1 MDSKLEA
8 TFGEV
13 DFVEGQNGFELV
25 EVKNS
30 AGSATIALQGAQLL
44 SWTPAG
50 EKPVVWLSK
59 NAKYMQGKSVRGG
72 IPICWPWFGPHP
84 EESSYPAHGF
94 ARNLVWEVGGT
105 KSLTDATQVVL
116 RLVPNEASW
125 PYPSELECRIKV
137 GQTLE
142 MELITRN
149 TGLEPFTLGCA
160 LHTYFEV
167 GDVRKIEILG
177 LEEAAYIDKVNGGKN
192 RQSGPVTVNSEVDRI
207 YLDTASDC
215 LIRDPIYNRVIR
227 VEKEGSRSTVVWN
240 PWVDKAD
247 KMGDL
252 GDDGYLNMLC
262 VESCNAADDVAIVPP
277 GKSHRLSVRYSVL
290 A

>member
-13 DFVEGQNGFELV
+13 NFVEGQNGFELI

-50 EKPVVWLSK
+50 EKPVIWLSK

-84 EESSYPAHGF
+84 EESSFPAHGF
-94 ARNLVWEVGGT
+94 ARNLVWEVAGT
-105 KSLTDATQVVL
+105 KSLTNMTQIDL
-116 RLVPNEASW
+116 RLIPNEASW
-125 PYPSELECRIKV
+125 PYPSELECRVKV
-137 GQTLE
+137 GKTLE
-142 MELITRN
+142 VELITRN

-167 GDVRKIEILG
+167 GDVRKVEVLG

-192 RQSGPVTVNSEVDRI
+192 RQSSPVTVNSEVDRI

-215 LIRDPIYNRVIR
+215 LIRDPIYGRVIR
-227 VEKEGSRSTVVWN
+227 VEKQGSRSTVVWN
-240 PWVDKAD
+240 PWLEKAG

-262 VESCNAADDVAIVPP
+262 VESCNAADDVVTVPP
-277 GKSHRLSVRYSVL
+277 GKSHQLSVRYSVL

>member
-72 IPICWPWFGPHP
+72 IPICCPWFGPHP

-177 LEEAAYIDKVNGGKN
+177 LEEATYIDKVNGGKN

>member
-1 MDSKLEA
+1 MVSKLEA
-8 TFGEV
+8 TLGEV
-13 DFVEGQNGFELV
+13 AFVEGPNGLGLI

-30 AGSATIALQGAQLL
+30 AGTATIALQGAQLL
-44 SWTPAG
+44 SWAPVG
-50 EKPVVWLSK
+50 EKPVIWLSGK
-59 NAKYMQGKSVRGG
+59 ANYLKGKSVRGG

-84 EESSYPAHGF
+84 EEPSHPAHGF
-94 ARNLVWEVGGT
+94 ARNLDWEVAGT

-116 RLVPNEASW
+116 RLIPNEISW

-137 GQTLE
+137 GRTLE
-142 MELITRN
+142 MDLITRN
-149 TGLEPFTLGCA
+149 AGLEPFTMGCA

-167 GDVRKIEILG
+167 GDVRTVEILG
-177 LEEAAYIDKVNGGKN
+177 LEETFYIDKVNGGKK

-215 LIRDPIYNRVIR
+215 LIRDPGYNRTIR

-240 PWVDKAD
+240 PWMEKAD

-252 GDDGYLNMLC
+252 GDKGYLNMLC
-262 VESCNAADDVAIVPP
+262 VESCNAADDVVTVPP
-277 GKSHRLSVRYSVL
+277 GKSHRLSVRYSIL

>member
-177 LEEAAYIDKVNGGKN
+177 LEEATYIDKVNGGKN

>member
-13 DFVEGQNGFELV
+13 NFVEGQNGFELI

-50 EKPVVWLSK
+50 EKPVIWLSK

-84 EESSYPAHGF
+84 EESSFPAHGF
-94 ARNLVWEVGGT
+94 ARNLVWEVAGT
-105 KSLTDATQVVL
+105 KSLTNMTQIDL
-116 RLVPNEASW
+116 RLIPNEASW
-125 PYPSELECRIKV
+125 PYPSELECRVKV
-137 GQTLE
+137 GKTLE
-142 MELITRN
+142 VELITRN

-167 GDVRKIEILG
+167 GDVRKVEVLG

-215 LIRDPIYNRVIR
+215 LIRDPIYGRVIR
-227 VEKEGSRSTVVWN
+227 VEKQGSRSTVVWN
-240 PWVDKAD
+240 PWLEKAG

-262 VESCNAADDVAIVPP
+262 VESCNAADDVVTVPP
-277 GKSHRLSVRYSVL
+277 GKSHQLSVRYSVL

>member
-1 MDSKLEA
+1 MVSKLEA
-8 TFGEV
+8 TSGEV
-13 DFVEGQNGFELV
+13 TLVEGSNGFELI

-30 AGSATIALQGAQLL
+30 SGSATIALQGAQLL
-44 SWTPAG
+44 SWAPTG
-50 EKPVVWLSK
+50 EKPVIWLSGEANYLK
-59 NAKYMQGKSVRGG
+59 GKSVRGG

-84 EESSYPAHGF
+84 EGPSYPAHGF
-94 ARNLVWEVGGT
+94 ARNLDWKVAGT

-116 RLVPNEASW
+116 RLIPNEPSW
-125 PYPSELECRIKV
+125 PYPSELECRIRV
-137 GQTLE
+137 GKALE

-149 TGLEPFTLGCA
+149 TGLEPFTMGCA

-167 GDVRKIEILG
+167 SDVRRVEILG
-177 LEEAAYIDKVNGGKN
+177 LEETVYIDKVNGGKN

-215 LIRDPIYNRVIR
+215 LIRDPVYNRTIR

-240 PWVDKAD
+240 PWMEKAA

-252 GDDGYLNMLC
+252 GDNGYLNMLC
-262 VESCNAADDVAIVPP
+262 VESCNAADDVVIVPP
-277 GKSHRLSVRYSVL
+277 GKSHRLSIRYSVL

>member
-142 MELITRN
+142 MELITQN

-277 GKSHRLSVRYSVL
+277 GKSHRLSARYSVL

>member
-142 MELITRN
+142 MELITQN

>member
-13 DFVEGQNGFELV
+13 DFVEGQNGFKLI

-30 AGSATIALQGAQLL
+30 AGIATIALQGAQLL
-44 SWTPAG
+44 SWAPAG
-50 EKPVVWLSK
+50 EKPVIWLSK
-59 NAKYMQGKSVRGG
+59 NAKYVQGKSVRGG

-94 ARNLVWEVGGT
+94 ARNIVWEVAGT
-105 KSLTDATQVVL
+105 KSLMNATQVAL
-116 RLVPNEASW
+116 RLVPNEAFW
-125 PYPSELECRIKV
+125 PYPSELECRVKV
-137 GQTLE
+137 GKTLE

-227 VEKEGSRSTVVWN
+227 VEKQGGRSTVVWN
-240 PWVDKAD
+240 PWLEKAI

-262 VESCNAADDVAIVPP
+262 VESCNAADDVVIVPP